1 MEKRLA
7 SGIGVWFEQEIENAL
22 RAVDLANEDVA
33 SLVPTAEMQIYRR
46 GYVAAI
52 NALAATFGVNYR
64 TGDVQDSIQSPGNSS
79 QTNGFAIHKSSTD
92 MPNM

>member
-22 RAVDLANEDVA
+22 RAIDIANEDVA
-33 SLVPTAEMQIYRR
+33 NLVPTPEMQVYRK
-46 GYVAAI
+46 GYTAAI

-64 TGDVQDSIQSPGNSS
+64 SASQLASEHKPTLAT
-79 QTNGFAIHKSSTD
+79 QTNGFLIQSLTTYR
-92 MPNM
+92 